1 MGIHDFGGG
10 VRIPAG
16 SCAVHSNTPR
26 AQIFS
31 GSGGLTAY
39 NPDGSIDVICVCQ
52 LPVPERALIRQFVVV
67 GNLSTGQI
75 DVELGGVSWNV
86 PRQHSQYASLRM
98 LPSTPFEI
106 PDMQQRK
113 VVQNLSTSDSDSLRT
128 DRAVCYFIQ
137 ARMHSDSP
145 VSFEQSLEIFYFEV
159 YWD

>member
-31 GSGGLTAY
+31 GSGGLAVY
-39 NPDGSIDVICVCQ
+39 NFDGSIDVTCVCQ

-67 GNLSTGQI
+67 GNLGTGQI
-75 DVELGGVSWNV
+75 DAELSGVSWNV
-86 PRQHSQYASLRM
+86 PRQHAQYASLRM

-113 VVQNLSTSDSDSLRT
+113 VVQDLPTSDPTSLTT
-128 DRAVCYFIQ
+128 DRAECYFIQ

-145 VSFEQSLEIFYFEV
+145 VSVEQALEIFYFEV